1 MLPPPP
7 RPVPPRRP
15 PPAPAPPPLVPSVG
29 DAPSPICGLAAH
41 IDDAAVLLYLAVLLS
56 DEEDVPEVNLVAV
69 DASLVVIRSVRLV
82 ESVQIE
88 ARSGV
93 VVLGSCGVE
102 TRVNVGASGDALA
115 LSNALRAAAAEEVID
130 EDPAGAPPLYA
141 ASNASARTSWSHVT
155 RAPSA
160 SFGDDI
166 EPELD
171 GGKKR
176 SSVASFAFSAV
187 NPIATSRASSATT

>member
-115 LSNALRAAAAEEVID
+115 LSNALRAAAAEEFVD
-130 EDPAGAPPLYA
+130 EDLAGAPPLYA
-141 ASNASARTSWSHVT
+141 ASSSARTSWKSSFET
-155 RAPSA
+155 CAPSV
-160 SFGDDI
+160 GVDTK
-166 EPELD
+166 PEID
-171 GGKKR
+171 GGGKKR
-176 SSVASFAFSAV
+176 SSVASFAFSAL
-187 NPIATSRASSATT
+187 NPIATPRASSATT

>member
-115 LSNALRAAAAEEVID
+115 LSNALRAAAAEEFID

-160 SFGDDI
+160 S
-166 EPELD
+166 
-171 GGKKR
+171 
-176 SSVASFAFSAV
+176 ASNHATKQRVSAAYAV
-187 NPIATSRASSATT
+187 PTADESEA

>member
-69 DASLVVIRSVRLV
+69 DASLVVASVGR
-82 ESVQIE
+82 
-88 ARSGV
+88 
-93 VVLGSCGVE
+93 
-102 TRVNVGASGDALA
+102 
-115 LSNALRAAAAEEVID
+115 
-130 EDPAGAPPLYA
+130 
-141 ASNASARTSWSHVT
+141 
-155 RAPSA
+155 
-160 SFGDDI
+160 
-166 EPELD
+166 
-171 GGKKR
+171 
-176 SSVASFAFSAV
+176 
-187 NPIATSRASSATT
+187 